1 MKEKNVLL
9 IGNFDGVHLG
19 HQMLIT
25 KAREIANDKNEK
37 LIALTFRP
45 HPREIINK
53 SKINLLLPY
62 NEKISMLKNYGV
74 DIVDELDFTDVLSKI
89 DAVDFAKEYI
99 IKKHNPSDIVIGDNF
114 KFGHK
119 AQGDALL
126 LKSQFN
132 NIFKTHNLSI
142 KKIDNLSISSSII
155 KDLLLNGNI
164 STVNNLLGRYY
175 HLRGKVI
182 KGEQRGRMIGFPT
195 TNLGTDWEFLPKK
208 GVYVTIVTIDKVEFQ
223 SITNIGI
230 RPTFDSDSLQIE
242 SHIFN
247 FDQDVYEKEIKIDF
261 LERIRDEKKFET
273 VDKLIENITKDV
285 NFGKNYFKDL
295 K

>member
-1 MKEKNVLL
+1 MKIRNSLFE
-9 IGNFDGVHLG
+9 GD
-19 HQMLIT
+19 
-25 KAREIANDKNEK
+25 
-37 LIALTFRP
+37 
-45 HPREIINK
+45 
-53 SKINLLLPY
+53 
-62 NEKISMLKNYGV
+62 V
-74 DIVDELDFTDVLSKI
+74 D
-89 DAVDFAKEYI
+89 AA
-99 IKKHNPSDIVIGDNF
+99 
-114 KFGHK
+114 
-119 AQGDALL
+119 
-126 LKSQFN
+126 
-132 NIFKTHNLSI
+132 TH
-142 KKIDNLSISSSII
+142 
-155 KDLLLNGNI
+155 
-164 STVNNLLGRYY
+164 LLGRPYM
-175 HLRGKVI
+175 LKGRVV
-182 KGEQRGRMIGFPT
+182 KGEKIGRMIGFPT

-230 RPTFDSDSLQIE
+230 RPTFDSNSLQIE

>member
-1 MKEKNVLL
+1 
-9 IGNFDGVHLG
+9 
-19 HQMLIT
+19 
-25 KAREIANDKNEK
+25 
-37 LIALTFRP
+37 
-45 HPREIINK
+45 
-53 SKINLLLPY
+53 
-62 NEKISMLKNYGV
+62 
-74 DIVDELDFTDVLSKI
+74 
-89 DAVDFAKEYI
+89 
-99 IKKHNPSDIVIGDNF
+99 
-114 KFGHK
+114 
-119 AQGDALL
+119 
-126 LKSQFN
+126 
-132 NIFKTHNLSI
+132 
-142 KKIDNLSISSSII
+142 
-155 KDLLLNGNI
+155 
-164 STVNNLLGRYY
+164 
-175 HLRGKVI
+175 
-182 KGEQRGRMIGFPT
+182 MIGFPT

-230 RPTFDSDSLQIE
+230 RPTFDSNSLQIE